1 MSIVSDNMKYLR
13 KLHGMTQDQFAR
25 RMGIKRASVGA
36 YEEQRA
42 NPNLDVLKT
51 MSKLFNVSVDDLLKK
66 DLRKIRETPNLLP
79 IDKPSAASLVIEPK
93 EKEPQ
98 TLSSIFEQFYT
109 PASTSPR
116 PQSTPPT
123 IPNANS
129 VITPIIESPKP
140 PTPVYQ
146 PTTHQSTPTYQS
158 PTFNN
163 TYENGN
169 GATVVQ
175 NPPNDYEKTTP
186 QSIQYVRL
194 SQLKDYVERFNQAE
208 YTRRLPTFEF
218 PLLPHATYR
227 AFEAGDDFTYSG
239 SFLIGQFVGNWYD
252 IADGKLYILVARNL
266 GVVCRRVYNQVKIKG
281 TLLLSS
287 DKATI
292 PTFEVPLKDVLE
304 VWEIKAF
311 FSAVLPEPTVSL
323 DHLKHLVN
331 QMQEEL
337 NRIKK

>member
-1 MSIVSDNMKYLR
+1 
-13 KLHGMTQDQFAR
+13 MTQDQFAR

-42 NPNLDVLKT
+42 NPNIDVLKI

-79 IDKPSAASLVIEPK
+79 MDKPSPASLISEPK

-98 TLSSIFEQFYT
+98 TLSSIFDQFYT
-109 PASTSPR
+109 PPAAAPR
-116 PQSTPPT
+116 SQSMPSS
-123 IPNANS
+123 IPNSNS
-129 VITPIIESPKP
+129 VITPVVEPPKP
-140 PTPVYQ
+140 QPAVYQPPVSQSPPVYQ
-146 PTTHQSTPTYQS
+146 P

-169 GATVVQ
+169 GTTVVQ
-175 NPPNDYEKTTP
+175 APPNDYEKSAP
-186 QSIQYVRL
+186 QSIQYVRQ
-194 SQLKDYVERFNQAE
+194 SQLKEYVEKFNQSE
-208 YTRRLPTFEF
+208 YIRRLPAFEF
-218 PLLPHATYR
+218 PLLPNASYR
-227 AFEAGDDFTYSG
+227 AFEAGDDFTYPG

-252 IADGKLYILVARNL
+252 IADSKLYVLAARNL

-287 DKATI
+287 DKVTI

-323 DHLKHLVN
+323 DHLRHLVN

>member
-42 NPNLDVLKT
+42 NPNIDVLKT

-79 IDKPSAASLVIEPK
+79 MDKPSASSLISEPV

-109 PASTSPR
+109 PPA
-116 PQSTPPT
+116 TPPRQQPMPS
-123 IPNANS
+123 IPNSNA
-129 VITPIIESPKP
+129 VITPVAEPPKP
-140 PTPVYQ
+140 PAPVYQ
-146 PTTHQSTPTYQS
+146 PPVVPS
-158 PTFNN
+158 PPAVYRSPAFNN

-169 GATVVQ
+169 GTTIVQ
-175 NPPNDYEKTTP
+175 APPNDYEKTTP

-194 SQLKDYVERFNQAE
+194 SQIKDYVEKFSQSE
-208 YTRRLPTFEF
+208 YIRRLPAFEF
-218 PLLPHATYR
+218 PLLPPAAYR
-227 AFEAGDDFTYSG
+227 AFEASDDFTYPG
-239 SFLIGQFVGNWYD
+239 SFLIGQFVSNWYD
-252 IADGKLYILVARNL
+252 IADSKLYVLVARNL

-287 DKATI
+287 DKVTI

-323 DHLKHLVN
+323 DHLRHLAN

>member
-1 MSIVSDNMKYLR
+1 
-13 KLHGMTQDQFAR
+13 
-25 RMGIKRASVGA
+25 
-36 YEEQRA
+36 
-42 NPNLDVLKT
+42 
-51 MSKLFNVSVDDLLKK
+51 
-66 DLRKIRETPNLLP
+66 
-79 IDKPSAASLVIEPK
+79 LVAEPK

-98 TLSSIFEQFYT
+98 TLSSIFEQYYVPPT
-109 PASTSPR
+109 PAPR
-116 PQSTPPT
+116 PQP
-123 IPNANS
+123 
-129 VITPIIESPKP
+129 TPINLPNLTAAPVIEALKP
-140 PTPVYQ
+140 PAPVYQ
-146 PTTHQSTPTYQS
+146 SNTHPTVPTYQS

-169 GATVVQ
+169 GTTIVQ
-175 NPPNDYEKTTP
+175 APPSDYEKTIP
-186 QSIQYVRL
+186 QSIQYVRQ
-194 SQLKDYVERFNQAE
+194 SQLKEYVEKFNQGE
-208 YTRRLPTFEF
+208 YIKRLPAFEF
-218 PLLPHATYR
+218 PLLPLASYR
-227 AFEAGDDFTYSG
+227 AFEAGDDFTYPSA
-239 SFLIGQFVGNWYD
+239 FLIGQFVGNWYD

-266 GVVCRRVYNQVKIKG
+266 GIVCRRVYNQVKIKG

-323 DHLKHLVN
+323 DHLRHLAN